1 MREIKFR
8 AWDKEKKRMY
18 AGVGIFPFPW
28 NERTRNSSWSFSADG
43 TTVNPYHE
51 DFALMQYTG
60 LKDKNGKEIYGGDVV
75 EITSNMVLL
84 LTGKPTGNITT
95 TRYRVV
101 YSSEDLIW
109 YVIDN
114 KGDKSRAKFYLEGG
128 DVKIIG
134 NIYEN
139 PELMGV
145 TG

>member
-1 MREIKFR
+1 MREIKYQAYDPVLGMLPVASIDFESLTVIVNYKNEGYYTLAFR
-8 AWDKEKKRMY
+8 E
-18 AGVGIFPFPW
+18 GVP
-28 NERTRNSSWSFSADG
+28 
-43 TTVNPYHE
+43 
-51 DFALMQYTG
+51 LQYTNR
-60 LKDKNGKEIYGGDVV
+60 KDKNDKEIYGGDVV

-139 PELMGV
+139 PELKEA

>member
-1 MREIKFR
+1 MSEIKFR
-8 AWDKEKKRMY
+8 SWDSRIKKMFFVDQMSFRTNHD
-18 AGVGIFPFPW
+18 VFRVW
-28 NERTRNSSWSFSADG
+28 DNERPEEFHII
-43 TTVNPYHE
+43 NPDDCILE
-51 DFALMQYTG
+51 QYTG
-60 LKDKNGKEIYGGDVV
+60 LNDKNGKEIYGGDVV

-139 PELMGV
+139 PELKEA